1 MRATVR
7 VNWRRCGRR
16 RRVGGR
22 VVSVEVERVVGWEE
36 EEEGWVSLRLR
47 FWLVGLRRWG
57 VERVVKGERMG
68 RRMVRIVRRGEMGR
82 ERVDM
87 VMCS

>member
-1 MRATVR
+1 V
-7 VNWRRCGRR
+7 
-16 RRVGGR
+16 
-22 VVSVEVERVVGWEE
+22 
-36 EEEGWVSLRLR
+36 EGWVSFLLGRLR
-47 FWLVGLRRWG
+47 RYV

-68 RRMVRIVRRGEMGR
+68 RRMVRIVRLWEMGR

>member
-1 MRATVR
+1 MGARVVR
-7 VNWRRCGRR
+7 VDWV
-16 RRVGGR
+16 RRV
-22 VVSVEVERVVGWEE
+22 
-36 EEEGWVSLRLR
+36 EGWVSFRLLLLLGRLR
-47 FWLVGLRRWG
+47 RCV

-68 RRMVRIVRRGEMGR
+68 RRMVRIVRPGEMGR

>member
-1 MRATVR
+1 MGARVVR
-7 VNWRRCGRR
+7 VGLGLGSV
-16 RRVGGR
+16 RV
-22 VVSVEVERVVGWEE
+22 
-36 EEEGWVSLRLR
+36 EGWVSFLLGRLR
-47 FWLVGLRRWG
+47 RYV

-68 RRMVRIVRRGEMGR
+68 RRMVRIVRLWEMGR